1 MCFASR
7 PANDCPHILRLN
19 YYSSLSIF
27 TATVVVE
34 LLGSPEAISIVKHL
48 IVLPG
53 LLILIPALAATGA
66 TGFALSK
73 HRRSRLVATKKK
85 RMPIIAAKGIL
96 ILIPSAIVLD
106 QWASFGVFDLKFYV
120 VQFIELAT
128 GAINLTLMGMNTR
141 DGLRLA
147 GKMNTK
153 RYVAVEVH
161 D

>member
-1 MCFASR
+1 MPRKVHFICAIAATFCIATF
-7 PANDCPHILRLN
+7 
-19 YYSSLSIF
+19 F

-85 RMPIIAAKGIL
+85 RMPIIAANGIL

-106 QWASFGVFDLKFYV
+106 QWASVGFFDFTFYV
-120 VQFIELAT
+120 VQSIELVT
-128 GAINLTLMGMNTR
+128 GAINLTLMGMNIR
-141 DGLRLA
+141 DGLRLT
-147 GKMNTK
+147 GKISTARN
-153 RYVAVEVH
+153 VAVEGR

>member
-1 MCFASR
+1 MPRKIHFICAIAATFCIATF
-7 PANDCPHILRLN
+7 
-19 YYSSLSIF
+19 F

-85 RMPIIAAKGIL
+85 RMPIIAANNNIW
-96 ILIPSAIVLD
+96 IV
-106 QWASFGVFDLKFYV
+106 
-120 VQFIELAT
+120 
-128 GAINLTLMGMNTR
+128 
-141 DGLRLA
+141 
-147 GKMNTK
+147 
-153 RYVAVEVH
+153 
-161 D
+161 